1 VTLIKSDNRVLKL
14 NVGFLLKE
22 NAGYSRDFHFDE
34 DYISVTQDVS
44 VSYLK
49 GSLHLTRT
57 PQGILAQGILGAGMP
72 AECTRC
78 LASFILAFQ
87 IEFSDLFLYPRPANS
102 TDPYFV
108 HETGIIDLT
117 PILREE
123 GILAIPIQALCRPD
137 CKGLCSHC
145 GQDLNVAGC
154 DCRTEQVDPR
164 LAGLRALLDQS

>member
-1 VTLIKSDNRVLKL
+1 MTLIKSDNRVLKL

-22 NAGYSRDFHFDE
+22 DAGYSRDFCFDE
-34 DYISVTQDVS
+34 DRILVTQDVTIS
-44 VSYLK
+44 RLK

-57 PQGILAQGILGAGMP
+57 PQGVLVQGVLGAGIP

-78 LASFILAFQ
+78 LASFVLAFQ
-87 IEFSDLFLYPRPANS
+87 IGFSDLFLYPRPADS

-123 GILAIPIQALCRPD
+123 GILAIPIQSLCKPE

-145 GQDLNVAGC
+145 GQDLNMAAC
-154 DCRTEQVDPR
+154 DCRAEQVDPR